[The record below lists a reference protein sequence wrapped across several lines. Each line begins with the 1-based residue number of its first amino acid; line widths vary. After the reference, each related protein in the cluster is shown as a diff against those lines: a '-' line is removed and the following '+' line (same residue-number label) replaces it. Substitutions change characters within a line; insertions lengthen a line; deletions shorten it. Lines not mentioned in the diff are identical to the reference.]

1 MSTYSMYDVTVPAF
15 TKTLEM
21 LAQQLEK
28 AKAHAESIKARDV
41 NSILQDRIVF
51 DQFPLVRQIQI
62 TCDTAKIQSASLA
75 GVDAPKHEDTETTFE
90 QLHERITNTL
100 TFLKTLTPE
109 QFAGREDVV
118 LPFKYA
124 PGMGMKA
131 REQVLAHTLPNF
143 YFHAA
148 TAYAIMRKN
157 GVQVGKMDFLGA
169 LPLVA
174 IAE

>member
-1 MSTYSMYDVTVPAF
+1 VY
-15 TKTLEM
+15 
-21 LAQQLEK
+21 
-28 AKAHAESIKARDV
+28 
-41 NSILQDRIVF
+41 
-51 DQFPLVRQIQI
+51 
-62 TCDTAKIQSASLA
+62 
-75 GVDAPKHEDTETTFE
+75 EDTEKTFDE
-90 QLHERITNTL
+90 AHARIDKTI
-100 TFLKTLTPE
+100 TFLKTLTKE
-109 QFAGREDVV
+109 QFIGKEDVV

-131 REQVLAHTLPNF
+131 HEQVLAYTLPNF

-148 TAYAIMRKN
+148 TAYAILRKN

>member
-1 MSTYSMYDVTVPAF
+1 MYDVTVPAF
-15 TKTLEM
+15 IKTLEM
-21 LAQQLEK
+21 LAKQLEK
-28 AKAHAESIKARDV
+28 AKAHAESVNTKDV
-41 NSILQDRIVF
+41 NSILQDRLVF

-62 TCDTAKIQSASLA
+62 TCDTAKIQSAALA
-75 GVDAPKHEDTETTFE
+75 GIDAPAYEDTEKTFE
-90 QLHERITNTL
+90 EVHARIDKTV
-100 TFLKTLTPE
+100 TFLKTLKQE
-109 QFAGREDVV
+109 QFVGREGVV
-118 LPFKYA
+118 IPFRYA

-131 REQVLAHTLPNF
+131 SEQVLAHSLPNF

-169 LPLVA
+169 LPLTA

>member
-1 MSTYSMYDVTVPAF
+1 MPNLYDLTVPAF
-15 TKTLEM
+15 IKTLEM
-21 LAQQLEK
+21 LSVQLEK
-28 AKAHAESIKARDV
+28 TKAHAESLKARDV
-41 NSILQDRIVF
+41 NSILQDRLVF
-51 DQFPLVRQIQI
+51 DQFPLIRQIQI
-62 TCDTAKIQSASLA
+62 TCDTAKIQSAAFA
-75 GVDAPKHEDTETTFE
+75 GVTAPAYEDTETTFE
-90 QLHERITNTL
+90 QAHERIANTVA
-100 TFLKTLTPE
+100 FLKTLTTE

-131 REQVLAHTLPNF
+131 SEQVVAHTLPNF

-157 GVQVGKMDFLGA
+157 GVQIGKMDFLGA